1 MVLKAKVTIPNERNG
16 STDVGDF
23 GKSHLGECRVA
34 GIINVRIGQDTAYQ
48 YKSCQCTYH
57 DRIPEVPV
65 EETSA

>member
-1 MVLKAKVTIPNERNG
+1 MVLKAKVTIPNEGWEYRCR
-16 STDVGDF
+16 DLA
-23 GKSHLGECRVA
+23 KHLGECRVA